1 MTKSEAYKQFS
12 EHYSKLKDSDR
23 EIVSRLSLKFLDE
36 TFIVKEKE
44 SDKKDYL
51 KASELLNVLRPFFA
65 FIDFDL
71 SVDRERGVMYIRT
84 TQDSNRIRFKK
95 LETIAALILRYIFD
109 DESSK
114 ASLNSVISTTVGHLA
129 SEISKTDIYSSF
141 DGRSV
146 EFREALKTLRR
157 YKIIDF
163 DGDITLGTT
172 PIVIYKSIVLIVDT
186 NSIDEINTRLDR
198 YKGDAKDED
207 NQETETD

>member
-1 MTKSEAYKQFS
+1 
-12 EHYSKLKDSDR
+12 
-23 EIVSRLSLKFLDE
+23 
-36 TFIVKEKE
+36 
-44 SDKKDYL
+44 
-51 KASELLNVLRPFFA
+51 
-65 FIDFDL
+65 
-71 SVDRERGVMYIRT
+71 MYIRT

>member
-1 MTKSEAYKQFS
+1 MTKSEAFKQFN
-12 EHYSKLKDSDR
+12 EHYSQLKDSDR
-23 EIVSRLSLKFLDE
+23 ETVSRLALKFLDE

-51 KASELLNVLRPFFA
+51 KASELLNVLRPMFS

-71 SVDRERGVMYIRT
+71 SVDREKGVMYIRT

-95 LETIAALILRYIFD
+95 IETIAALILRYIFD

-114 ASLNSVISTTVGHLA
+114 ASLNSIISTTVGHLA
-129 SEISKTDIYSSF
+129 AEIAKTEIYSSF

-157 YKIIDF
+157 YKIVDY
-163 DGDITLGTT
+163 DGDISLGTT

-186 NSIDEINTRLDR
+186 NSLDEINTRLDR
-198 YKGDAKDED
+198 YKGDVKDED
-207 NQETETD
+207 NQEAEID

>member
-1 MTKSEAYKQFS
+1 MTKSEAFKQFN
-12 EHYSKLKDSDR
+12 EHYSQLKDSDR
-23 EIVSRLSLKFLDE
+23 ETVSRLALKFLDE

-51 KASELLNVLRPFFA
+51 KASELLNVLRPMFS

-71 SVDRERGVMYIRT
+71 SVDREKGVMYIRT

-95 LETIAALILRYIFD
+95 LETITALILRYIFD

-114 ASLNSVISTTVGHLA
+114 ASLNSIISTTVGHLA
-129 SEISKTDIYSSF
+129 AEIAKTEIYSSF

-157 YKIIDF
+157 YKIVDY
-163 DGDITLGTT
+163 DGDISLGTT

-186 NSIDEINTRLDR
+186 NSLDEINTRLDR
-198 YKGDAKDED
+198 YKGDTKDED